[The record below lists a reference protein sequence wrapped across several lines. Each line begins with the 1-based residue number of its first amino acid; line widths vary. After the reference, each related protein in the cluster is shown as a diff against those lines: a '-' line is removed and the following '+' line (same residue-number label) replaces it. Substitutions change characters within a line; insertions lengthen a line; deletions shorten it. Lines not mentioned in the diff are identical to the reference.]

1 MFNKRK
7 MVVVYRKVSL
17 MKYYAAMQTDY
28 KDILGAATC
37 L

>member
-7 MVVVYRKVSL
+7 MVVVYRTVPL
-17 MKYYAAMQTDY
+17 VRYYAAMGTDY

-37 L
+37 